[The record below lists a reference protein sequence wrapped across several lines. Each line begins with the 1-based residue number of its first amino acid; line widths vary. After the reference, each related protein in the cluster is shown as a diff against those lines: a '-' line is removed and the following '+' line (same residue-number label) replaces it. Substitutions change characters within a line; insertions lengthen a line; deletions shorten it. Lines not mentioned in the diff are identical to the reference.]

1 MGLIVP
7 QTVKV
12 RTGGKTCKHYRE
24 KGYEFE
30 KCGDLIEV
38 NVLDLP
44 KGSNIKVKVVCDIC
58 GKITEMRYARIAK
71 YNEENKLIICGNK
84 ICKNKKRED
93 TCMKKYGVKH
103 AFQAEEVKEK
113 TKQTNLKNWGV
124 EYASQAEE
132 VKEKIK
138 QTNLK
143 NWGVEYTLQSEEI
156 RNKGIQTLKEKYGE
170 DITNVFQA
178 TEVKEKIKQT
188 NLKNWG
194 VEYATQSEE
203 IKEKTRNTNNEKY
216 GADYYTQT
224 DEYKDRAKKTC
235 QLHHGVDNPSQSQ
248 EIKNKKI
255 ETCRKHWGVDYP
267 FQSDEV
273 RSKTAE
279 TLKEKYG
286 ESIINISQ
294 VEEIRDKIKSTCE
307 ERYGAENPMQ
317 NEDIKNKVK
326 NTNLERYRCICSLQS
341 EEAKNKS
348 KETMLKNHGVE
359 HALQNKEI
367 LNKVYSTN
375 LERYGSKNYFSSDD
389 FKNKTRDTWS
399 FNGHEGPCSRQQKYI
414 ANLVNGK
421 INEVI
426 AGYWADII
434 LENEKI
440 NLEYDG
446 GGHRANCDFYHK
458 ITSEEFDLKEKIRE
472 EKIYEKGYKTI
483 RIISKKDKLP
493 SDEVILNLIKG
504 FKNSDF
510 KVIRID
516 IDEGTIDRDYKER
529 WYCNFG
535 ELRKITKEDLEK
547 FEKQEENTSEN

>member
-12 RTGGKTCKHYRE
+12 RPSGKAYRHYKE

-30 KCGDLIEV
+30 KRGDLIEV
-38 NVLDLP
+38 DAMDLYP
-44 KGSNIKVKVVCDIC
+44 GSHEKVKIICDIC
-58 GKITEMRYARIAK
+58 G
-71 YNEENKLIICGNK
+71 NESEIEYRHFVENRKKGVLVSCASNS
-84 ICKNKKRED
+84 CRNKKYED
-93 TCMKKYGVKH
+93 TCMEKYGVKH

-124 EYASQAEE
+124 EYATQAEE
-132 VKEKIK
+132 IKNKIK
-138 QTNLK
+138 DTNLERH
-143 NWGVEYTLQSEEI
+143 GCMYVLQSEEI

-170 DITNVFQA
+170 DITNAFQA
-178 TEVKEKIKQT
+178 EEVKEKIKQT

-294 VEEIRDKIKSTCE
+294 VEEI
-307 ERYGAENPMQ
+307 
-317 NEDIKNKVK
+317 KNKALDSFQF
-326 NTNLERYRCICSLQS
+326 NGTGPSSRAQRYI
-341 EEAKNKS
+341 
-348 KETMLKNHGVE
+348 NH
-359 HALQNKEI
+359 I
-367 LNKVYSTN
+367 LNGTLNKHIC
-375 LERYGSKNYFSSDD
+375 GSLVDIYIEKENIIIEHDGSGHFLGDIMNG
-389 FKNKTRDTWS
+389 NKTPTKESLLYEKEREYKIIN
-399 FNGHEGPCSRQQKYI
+399 NGYRMIRFI
-414 ANLVNGK
+414 ANK
-421 INEVI
+421 
-426 AGYWADII
+426 D
-434 LENEKI
+434 
-440 NLEYDG
+440 
-446 GGHRANCDFYHK
+446 
-458 ITSEEFDLKEKIRE
+458 
-472 EKIYEKGYKTI
+472 
-483 RIISKKDKLP
+483 RIP
-493 SDEVILNLIKG
+493 SDEVILNLIEEL
-504 FKNSDF
+504 KNSDF
-510 KVIRID
+510 KVIRINFE
-516 IDEGTIDRDYKER
+516 EGTIEKDYNEKSC
-529 WYCNFG
+529 YVFG
-535 ELRKITKEDLEK
+535 ELRKITQKDLEQ
-547 FEKQEENTSEN
+547 FEK

>member
-12 RTGGKTCKHYRE
+12 RPGGKAYRHYKE

-38 NVLDLP
+38 DVMDLYP
-44 KGSNIKVKVVCDIC
+44 GSHEKVKIICDIC
-58 GKITEMRYARIAK
+58 G
-71 YNEENKLIICGNK
+71 NESEIEYRHFVENRKKGVLVSCASNS
-84 ICKNKKRED
+84 CRNKKYED
-93 TCMKKYGVKH
+93 TCMEKYGVKH

-156 RNKGIQTLKEKYGE
+156 RNKGIQTLKEKYNE
-170 DITNVFQA
+170 DITNAFQA

-267 FQSDEV
+267 FQSEEV

-286 ESIINISQ
+286 ENIINISQ
-294 VEEIRDKIKSTCE
+294 VEEIKNKALDSFQFNHTGPSSRAQRYINHILNGTLNKHICGSLADIYIEKENIIIEHDGSGHFLGDIMNGNKTPTKESLLYEKEREDKI
-307 ERYGAENPMQ
+307 
-317 NEDIKNKVK
+317 
-326 NTNLERYRCICSLQS
+326 
-341 EEAKNKS
+341 
-348 KETMLKNHGVE
+348 
-359 HALQNKEI
+359 
-367 LNKVYSTN
+367 
-375 LERYGSKNYFSSDD
+375 
-389 FKNKTRDTWS
+389 
-399 FNGHEGPCSRQQKYI
+399 
-414 ANLVNGK
+414 
-421 INEVI
+421 IN
-426 AGYWADII
+426 
-434 LENEKI
+434 N
-440 NLEYDG
+440 
-446 GGHRANCDFYHK
+446 
-458 ITSEEFDLKEKIRE
+458 
-472 EKIYEKGYKTI
+472 GYKMI
-483 RIISKKDKLP
+483 RFIATKDRIP
-493 SDEVILNLIKG
+493 SDEVILNLVEG

-510 KVIRID
+510 KVVRINFE
-516 IDEGTIDRDYKER
+516 EGTIDRDYDEK

-535 ELRKITKEDLEK
+535 ELRKITKEDLEQ
-547 FEKQEENTSEN
+547 FEK